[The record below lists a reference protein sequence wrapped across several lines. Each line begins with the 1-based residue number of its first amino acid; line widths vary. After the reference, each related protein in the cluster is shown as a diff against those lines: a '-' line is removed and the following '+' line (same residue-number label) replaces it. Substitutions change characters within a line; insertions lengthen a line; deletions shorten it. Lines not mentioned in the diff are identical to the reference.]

1 MEFFYVVYSKS
12 KIHGIYNHLDTANI
26 IKNFL
31 QDKAGY
37 INGIPKKF
45 YYIDE
50 IELNKL
56 PDGMTLDTI

>member
-1 MEFFYVVYSKS
+1 MELYVVYSKS
-12 KIHGIYNHLDTANI
+12 KIHGIYNLDTANI

-31 QDKAGY
+31 QDKGGY
-37 INGIPKKF
+37 INGIPKK

-56 PDGMTLDTI
+56 PDGMTFN